1 MWSYF
6 SATAVHRIHRIEE
19 EARRRREKEEYV
31 VCKQDGESE
40 PNRQNVR

>member
-6 SATAVHRIHRIEE
+6 SATAVHRIHITTEE
-19 EARRRREKEEYV
+19 EEERPRRKKKDMYV
-31 VCKQDGESE
+31 SKSESE